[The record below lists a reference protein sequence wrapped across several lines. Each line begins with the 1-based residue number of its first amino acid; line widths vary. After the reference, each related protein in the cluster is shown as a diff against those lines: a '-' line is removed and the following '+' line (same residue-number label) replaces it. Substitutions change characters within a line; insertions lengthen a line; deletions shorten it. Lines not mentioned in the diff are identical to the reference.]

1 MNNPYSELRDC
12 CFEIVKKIGCEVYE
26 YLPSNASYPFVFV
39 GEQFNTDKQMKLR
52 TIGQSNII
60 LHVYH
65 YHDKRKEAEQMLF
78 QLNQSLHELD
88 KTEHFSWLVNAS
100 STQTYFDGEATG
112 TALVHCVLDITL
124 NFR

>member
-1 MNNPYSELRDC
+1 MNNPYSELRDTC
-12 CFEIVKKIGCEVYE
+12 LLLAEKLGYKAYE
-26 YLPSNASYPFVFV
+26 YLPSMASYPFVFV

-65 YHDKRKEAEQMLF
+65 YHNERKEAEEMLF
-78 QLNQSLHELD
+78 QLNKALHELD
-88 KTEHFSWLVNAS
+88 RSEHFSWLVNS
-100 STQTYFDGEATG
+100 SATQTFFDGEVKG
-112 TALVHCVLDITL
+112 TATVHCVLDITL